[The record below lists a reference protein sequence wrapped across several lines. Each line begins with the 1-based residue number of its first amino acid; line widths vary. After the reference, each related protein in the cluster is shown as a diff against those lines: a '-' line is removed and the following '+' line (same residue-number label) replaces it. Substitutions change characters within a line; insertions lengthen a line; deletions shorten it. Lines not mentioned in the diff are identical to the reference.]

1 MTYVVPHVSS
11 GLIVGGELES
21 PLQAADGHVVLL
33 GVETAETEVSKQL
46 CVIHTNLKKPSGGG
60 RRKWEKVEYHHTKSL
75 FTFSVKYAVHPI
87 FEFKL
92 IEK

>member
-33 GVETAETEVSKQL
+33 RVETAETEV
-46 CVIHTNLKKPSGGG
+46 
-60 RRKWEKVEYHHTKSL
+60 RK
-75 FTFSVKYAVHPI
+75 
-87 FEFKL
+87 
-92 IEK
+92 